1 MKQKEFEDIKTIVDE
16 EIVFFIPIFTVPF
29 DWHTDASDFQIRLL
43 PYNYQK
49 PTTLFYTKL
58 IDTKKWCTTKM
69 KELIIIVDTLK

>member
-1 MKQKEFEDIKTIVDE
+1 MDE
-16 EIVFFIPIFTVPF
+16 ITMLLFPIFNVPF

-58 IDTKKWCTTKM
+58 IDTKKRCTTKM